1 MGMNLSDGGHLTHGH
16 PLSFS
21 GSDYTIV
28 DYKVNA
34 EGYIDYDNVRE
45 IALRERP
52 KMIIAG
58 ASAYPREIDFARF
71 RDSGGARG
79 GAASRLDSAPPTG
92 LLTRLWV
99 LVETRAHPT
108 ALPGERRQCWRHAL
122 GGGSTFPA
130 GLGVNVVVLALLWR
144 PDCLLQG
151 VAHIRWRHGLGGS
164 RARGSTTF
172 LAGLRMNIVL
182 ALRPVFLRESPT
194 HSTCQPMT
202 DQPTRSHSTLPKLRR
217 DVMPFTA
224 ATSKP
229 GMGKHPQHPASSP

>member
-1 MGMNLSDGGHLTHGH
+1 MELRFNTRSVRLSSLCFLRPG
-16 PLSFS
+16 PSQRRPAWVWS
-21 GSDYTIV
+21 GARSSPAVQACIQTRGLCPTLRRPTETERNQSDS
-28 DYKVNA
+28 
-34 EGYIDYDNVRE
+34 G
-45 IALRERP
+45 
-52 KMIIAG
+52 
-58 ASAYPREIDFARF
+58 
-71 RDSGGARG
+71 DSGGARG

-92 LLTRLWV
+92 LPTRLWV

-194 HSTCQPMT
+194 HGTCQPTT

>member
-1 MGMNLSDGGHLTHGH
+1 MELRFNTRSARLSSLCFLRPG
-16 PLSFS
+16 PSQRRPAWVWS
-21 GSDYTIV
+21 GARSSPAVQACIQTRGLCPTLRRPTETERNQSDS
-28 DYKVNA
+28 
-34 EGYIDYDNVRE
+34 G
-45 IALRERP
+45 
-52 KMIIAG
+52 
-58 ASAYPREIDFARF
+58 
-71 RDSGGARG
+71 DSGGARARRGCLSPGLGPSHWTPHPSLGAG
-79 GAASRLDSAPPTG
+79 GNQSTPDRSPRGAEAVP
-92 LLTRLWV
+92 
-99 LVETRAHPT
+99 
-108 ALPGERRQCWRHAL
+108 RHAL

-151 VAHIRWRHGLGGS
+151 VAHIRWRHRLGGS

-194 HSTCQPMT
+194 HGTCQPTT